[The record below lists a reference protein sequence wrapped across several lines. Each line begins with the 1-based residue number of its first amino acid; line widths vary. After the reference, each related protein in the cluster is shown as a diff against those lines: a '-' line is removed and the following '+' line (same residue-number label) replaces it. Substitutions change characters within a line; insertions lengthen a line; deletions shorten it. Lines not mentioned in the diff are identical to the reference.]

1 MGVLS
6 GRRPRVRRCGD
17 RDRPDPRAWR
27 AGEHTWYY
35 FAIFAGVIVGLV
47 LEAVPGTA
55 VGVTLVTVL
64 CEWVFY
70 SPE

>member
-1 MGVLS
+1 
-6 GRRPRVRRCGD
+6 
-17 RDRPDPRAWR
+17 
-27 AGEHTWYY
+27 
-35 FAIFAGVIVGLV
+35 VIVGLV